1 MSVDFN
7 NQESSKQLTSISIL
21 SSQLFLS
28 NYLRYNAIFIH
39 TSKLK
44 QSDLFL
50 EQGEI
55 AKLRNYVEV

>member
-39 TSKLK
+39 TSKL
-44 QSDLFL
+44 
-50 EQGEI
+50 
-55 AKLRNYVEV
+55 